1 MTKAAKDQ
9 QTRSSPRGP
18 AKTRTRS
25 GRESAKREPASA
37 KSRTPKP
44 DLQIVQTQVFRGPN
58 YWSYEPCI
66 RMLVDLGSL
75 EEWPSNQIPG
85 FNEALLALLP
95 GVAEHSCSLGRSGG
109 FGERLVD
116 GTWLGHVA
124 EHVAL
129 ELQRETGAH
138 ISRGKT
144 RSAGETGR
152 YNVIYGYW
160 EETVGAE
167 AGKLAVR
174 IVNHAV
180 KAEKDFD
187 FLAELERLI
196 KLAERRAFGP
206 STQAIIDEA
215 ASRDIPWMRLN
226 ERSLIQLG
234 QGKYQQRIRATMT
247 SMTSAARGRHR
258 LGQEDDEP
266 APRGGR
272 AAGPSE
278 RGGAHARTRRSRRP
292 GASAI
297 PVVTKPLDGNHG
309 RGVGLNLLRREGR
322 SARGSSVRSASRAT
336 DGWSS
341 RRSFAGTT
349 TAMLVVGGRMV
360 AIAERDA
367 GARGRRRR
375 AHGAGAGR
383 DHEPGPAS
391 RDRPR
396 EGAHED
402 HGRHQGRGVRAQ
414 PGVRRSTTFRAEG
427 ERVLLVATGNMSTG
441 GISIDRTFE
450 AHEDNIEIAEEAARV
465 VGLDVAG
472 IDFLAPDITLPV
484 RETGGAIVEVNAA
497 PGFRMHT
504 HPTEGEPQYVAK
516 PVIDALFPQGTPS
529 RIPIVAVTGLE
540 REDHHHADDRP
551 HLPRTRPQDRHD
563 LDRRRLHRR
572 AAREA
577 GRRLGSEIG
586 ADGAAEPQ
594 GRHGGVRGR
603 PRRDPPRGSRLRPQ
617 RRRRRAERHGRPPG
631 AARRRDAGAARRG
644 EAGGRRGRP
653 EDRLGGAE
661 RRRSV
666 GARDAPAYRRAGD
679 PVLDEGEARARGSV
693 DPSRPQGDRPRAR
706 SPRRAD
712 GAQGRAGAR
721 RRSPTCTCCRRRST
735 GGRG

>member
-85 FNEALLALLP
+85 FNEGLLALLP
-95 GVAEHSCSLGRSGG
+95 GVAEHSCSLGRRGG

-160 EETVGAE
+160 EETVGVE

-174 IVNHAV
+174 LVNHVV

-226 ERSLIQLG
+226 EGSLIQLG

-247 SMTSAARGRHR
+247 SMTSALAVDIASDKKMTNQ
-258 LGQEDDEP
+258 LL
-266 APRGGR
+266 A
-272 AAGPSE
+272 AAGLPVPRSE
-278 RGGAHARTRRSRRP
+278 VVRTADEAVEAAERI
-292 GASAI
+292 GY

-309 RGVGLNLLRREGR
+309 RGVGLNLSDKKAIRAGFEHALGQSRDGR
-322 SARGSSVRSASRAT
+322 VVVETFVRGNDYRV
-336 DGWSS
+336 
-341 RRSFAGTT
+341 
-349 TAMLVVGGRMV
+349 LVVGGRMV
-360 AIAERDA
+360 AIAEREPAHVVGD
-367 GARGRRRR
+367 GEHTIRELVEITNQDPRRGI
-375 AHGAGAGR
+375 G
-383 DHEPGPAS
+383 HEKVLTRITVDEKAEEFV
-391 RDRPR
+391 R
-396 EGAHED
+396 EP
-402 HGRHQGRGVRAQ
+402 GVRA
-414 PGVRRSTTFRAEG
+414 RRRPAEG
-427 ERVLLVATGNMSTG
+427 
-441 GISIDRTFE
+441 
-450 AHEDNIEIAEEAARV
+450 
-465 VGLDVAG
+465 
-472 IDFLAPDITLPV
+472 
-484 RETGGAIVEVNAA
+484 
-497 PGFRMHT
+497 
-504 HPTEGEPQYVAK
+504 
-516 PVIDALFPQGTPS
+516 
-529 RIPIVAVTGLE
+529 
-540 REDHHHADDRP
+540 
-551 HLPRTRPQDRHD
+551 
-563 LDRRRLHRR
+563 
-572 AAREA
+572 
-577 GRRLGSEIG
+577 
-586 ADGAAEPQ
+586 
-594 GRHGGVRGR
+594 
-603 PRRDPPRGSRLRPQ
+603 
-617 RRRRRAERHGRPPG
+617 
-631 AARRRDAGAARRG
+631 
-644 EAGGRRGRP
+644 
-653 EDRLGGAE
+653 
-661 RRRSV
+661 
-666 GARDAPAYRRAGD
+666 
-679 PVLDEGEARARGSV
+679 
-693 DPSRPQGDRPRAR
+693 
-706 SPRRAD
+706 
-712 GAQGRAGAR
+712 
-721 RRSPTCTCCRRRST
+721 
-735 GGRG
+735 

>member
-226 ERSLIQLG
+226 EGSLIQLG

-247 SMTSAARGRHR
+247 SMTSAVAVDIASDKKMTNQ
-258 LGQEDDEP
+258 LL
-266 APRGGR
+266 A
-272 AAGPSE
+272 AAGLPVPRSE
-278 RGGAHARTRRSRRP
+278 VVRSADEAVEAAGRI
-292 GASAI
+292 GY

-309 RGVGLNLLRREGR
+309 RGVGLNLSDQKAIRAGFEHALGQSRDGR
-322 SARGSSVRSASRAT
+322 VVVETFVRGNDYRV
-336 DGWSS
+336 
-341 RRSFAGTT
+341 
-349 TAMLVVGGRMV
+349 LVVGGRMV
-360 AIAERDA
+360 AIAEREPAHVVGD
-367 GARGRRRR
+367 GEHTIRELVEITNQDPRRGI
-375 AHGAGAGR
+375 G
-383 DHEPGPAS
+383 HEKVLTRITVDNKAEEFVRS
-391 RDRPR
+391 
-396 EGAHED
+396 
-402 HGRHQGRGVRAQ
+402 QGFALDDV
-414 PGVRRSTTFRAEG
+414 PAEG

-516 PVIDALFPQGTPS
+516 PVIDALFPQNTPS

-586 ADGAAEPQ
+586 ADGAAEPE

-603 PRRDPPRGSRLRPQ
+603 PRRDPPGGSRLRPQ

-644 EAGGRRGRP
+644 EAGGRRGGP
-653 EDRLGGAE
+653 EDRLGRAE

-693 DPSRPQGDRPRAR
+693 DPTRTQGDRPRAR

-712 GAQGRAGAR
+712 GAQGGADAR